1 MLTVGLEAP
10 ASELGISDRHTTTSD
25 RRKREEKAQP
35 TEIRFLHLSLPSMI
49 GESFDW
55 HRW

>member
-1 MLTVGLEAP
+1 MLTVELEAP